1 MEIKPERE
9 GKTNAII
16 AYFTFFGTLI
26 AYILNM
32 DKQNPFASF
41 HIRQALGL
49 NLLFVVLGYVMGYF
63 DTWFITLPFYIFISI
78 LWIYGFIT
86 MLQEKYTEVP
96 LVGKF
101 FQRWFT
107 FIK

>member
-1 MEIKPERE
+1 MEIKPERD

-16 AYFTFFGTLI
+16 AYFTIFGTLI

-32 DKQNPFASF
+32 DKQNQFASF

-49 NLLFVVLGYVMGYF
+49 NLLFVIFGYVVGYF
-63 DTWFITLPFYIFISI
+63 DSWLITFPFYISISI

-96 LVGKF
+96 LVGSY
-101 FQRWFT
+101 FQKWFT